1 MTPAGL
7 PHSVIRGS
15 RDVCS
20 SPRLFAAY
28 HDLLRQTAPRHPP
41 WTRIRLT
48 IFSLHPFLKALSP
61 RFSAL
66 LPISAVL
73 RISGTSPRPGDG
85 LSPINRRHRKTLK
98 EVSSSHNR
106 SRRLRVPS
114 PISIHV
120 KELFPNRFRD
130 LNRQF
135 RKAKLGVQR
144 LGRAVR
150 IEGPHFAPAVPQ
162 NSLAKPN
169 CISKRP
175 SGAWI
180 WA

>member
-48 IFSLHPFLKALSP
+48 IFSLHPFLKAFLA
-61 RFSAL
+61 FSA
-66 LPISAVL
+66 PCQSRQSCESQAL
-73 RISGTSPRPGDG
+73 RLPGDG
-85 LSPINRRHRKTLK
+85 LPINRLHRKTLK

-106 SRRLRVPS
+106 SRRLRIPS

-120 KELFPNRFRD
+120 KELFP
-130 LNRQF
+130 
-135 RKAKLGVQR
+135 R
-144 LGRAVR
+144 LPRP
-150 IEGPHFAPAVPQ
+150 ESAVPKG
-162 NSLAKPN
+162 NATRTL
-169 CISKRP
+169 R
-175 SGAWI
+175 
-180 WA
+180 